1 MCYRPRSAV
10 AGVALPATV
19 ARHKQRC
26 RPSAP
31 AWRSVASAAAYERS
45 LSLQQGGL
53 AKKMT
58 MFALTR
64 TEAMQLLNPTQC
76 KGRPGRAYA
85 CQAEHRATVYS
96 WNMST
101 SARNGVGKW
110 RVVRL
115 AEVKAGKNTGGAK
128 VGCAISEASGLTPA
142 TLGELGCDQ
151 QGRCCQSPH
160 KEVSLDAGGTSES
173 SSASYFP
180 AMAPIKLTAVPCC

>member
-26 RPSAP
+26 SPSAP
-31 AWRSVASAAAYERS
+31 ARRSVASAAAYERS

-64 TEAMQLLNPTQC
+64 TEAMQLLNPMQC

-96 WNMST
+96 RNMCT
-101 SARNGVGKW
+101 SARTGVRKW

-115 AEVKAGKNTGGAK
+115 AEVKAGKEY
-128 VGCAISEASGLTPA
+128 CW
-142 TLGELGCDQ
+142 
-151 QGRCCQSPH
+151 CQSRMRYFGGFGPH
-160 KEVSLDAGGTSES
+160 SSNTRGTGVRSAG
-173 SSASYFP
+173 AVL
-180 AMAPIKLTAVPCC
+180 PIPTQRGIA